1 MLRQQRRANGEAEP
15 AAHAPPERKPSANEM
30 AQAAKDAAQ
39 KPPGDAAA
47 APAATPPPRRAE
59 TGLSAMERALGVPGV
74 APPEGA
80 PGEAPPSPSSPPPDA
95 AASSFGEI
103 EIEGRRYSQ
112 AQLREAVLKSADY
125 TQKTQEIAQA
135 RAALQQQQ
143 QALATVLPYIQPELQ
158 RLGEML
164 QRADTAQMPDP
175 ALAQTDPT
183 QYVQLRAA
191 YDAAQAEQQRLGSLT
206 TLQQQAHERAMA
218 QQVATANEQLA
229 AEYPFWRDPAQR
241 LEAQNQI
248 VDWATSKGGFT
259 RDELRGLADPRH
271 LKLMMKARAY
281 DHWVE
286 GARTTAPPQ
295 RLAAPPRGAPPPP
308 APTAR
313 VQEAAT
319 AFDSRPN
326 FRTGAAL
333 LAARRANS

>member
-39 KPPGDAAA
+39 KPVE

-74 APPEGA
+74 APPEGGEPAATPGA
-80 PGEAPPSPSSPPPDA
+80 PAPIDG
-95 AASSFGEI
+95 SFGEI
-103 EIEGRRYSQ
+103 EIEGQKLRSLEEVRAF
-112 AQLREAVLKSADY
+112 AQRKSADY

-135 RAALQQQQ
+135 RQALAQQQ

-206 TLQQQAHERAMA
+206 SLQQQAHERAMA

-229 AEYPFWRDPAQR
+229 AEYPFWRDPQQR